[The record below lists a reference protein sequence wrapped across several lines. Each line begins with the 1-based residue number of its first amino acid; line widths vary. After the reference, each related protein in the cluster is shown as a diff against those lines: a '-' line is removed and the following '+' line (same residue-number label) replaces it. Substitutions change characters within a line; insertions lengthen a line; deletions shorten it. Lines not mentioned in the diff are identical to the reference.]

1 MIGINMATYTLTR
14 ALSRIKVLKDKL
26 QKSSNDEYIATINT
40 IKKDSEEY
48 HFLQQKLIANAQA
61 NADIAKEI
69 IRLKLAVEQS
79 NLQTMVTIHDK
90 QMSVREA
97 IELKHLYENYLIH
110 IASTMQQQLNV
121 AKNKQLKAN
130 QEIEKA
136 QEETIKTLA
145 NAGVELTQTQIDA
158 RIKSSIDTVRLTKEI
173 MLLSFDKSVNA
184 QEAVENYQVMVQSF
198 LDEVDYVLS
207 EINAITKIEI

>member
-1 MIGINMATYTLTR
+1 MATYTLTR

>member
-1 MIGINMATYTLTR
+1 MTTYTLTR

-26 QKSSNDEYIATINT
+26 QKSSNDEYISTLNQ

-48 HFLQQKLIANAQA
+48 ITLQKRLIANAQS
-61 NADIAKEI
+61 NADMVQELLK
-69 IRLKLAVEQS
+69 LKLAIEQA
-79 NLQTMVTIHDK
+79 NLTTMVTIHGK
-90 QMSVREA
+90 TMSIREA
-97 IELKHLYENYLIH
+97 IELKNIYQNYLLD
-110 IASTMQQQLNV
+110 IASTMQQQLNL
-121 AKNKQLKAN
+121 AKQKQLKAN

-145 NAGVELTQTQIDA
+145 NAGVELTQTQIDE